1 MNHCLII
8 EAVMKKFEEYCSPRK
23 NITYER
29 YIFNSR
35 NQGDNESI
43 DLYVT
48 NLRLKARTCEFGPLT
63 DELIRDKIMC
73 GIKSD
78 QVRGRLLREPDLSLQ
93 KAIDICRASEVSQNQ
108 LKSLGS
114 TETKFGVDVIQKS

>member
-1 MNHCLII
+1 
-8 EAVMKKFEEYCSPRK
+8 MKKFEEYCSPRK

-29 YIFNSR
+29 HIFNSR